1 MTFIIQRVIFS
12 KLIVDNQVRGEINNG
27 YLIYLGIVKNDY
39 QREREIIDQFL
50 KIKFIEYEG
59 KFKLSLNDKKYPLM
73 IIPNITLISNLNKK
87 RIEFKNSPSQEIA
100 QKIFNNFINLLRE
113 KGFYVISGVF
123 GAQMIIESQNLGPIN
138 FIFQI

>member
-50 KIKFIEYEG
+50 KIKFIEDEG
-59 KFKLSLNDKKYPLM
+59 KFKISLNDKKYPLM

-138 FIFQI
+138 FIFEL